1 MSNTMFVSAAFTV
14 TWAVILGYS
23 LHLRRSIQRS
33 RELLERSERGNAGAG
48 R

>member
-1 MSNTMFVSAAFTV
+1 MTNATFIVAAFAV
-14 TWAVILGYS
+14 TWVVIIGYA

-33 RELLERSERGNAGAG
+33 RELLDRAERGG

>member
-1 MSNTMFVSAAFTV
+1 MSNAVFIIAAFTV
-14 TWAVILGYS
+14 TWAVILGYW

-33 RELLERSERGNAGAG
+33 RELLDRSTRGG

>member
-1 MSNTMFVSAAFTV
+1 MSNAVFIIAAFAV

-33 RELLERSERGNAGAG
+33 RELLDRSPRGG